1 MNKLITYFLVI
12 IKIKYNK
19 LYKQVIKIK
28 NNLILQADN
37 KK

>member
-19 LYKQVIKIK
+19 IYEQVIRIK
-28 NNLILQADN
+28 NNLILQTEN